1 MPSTSHSPIIFHYGD
16 WKGEKQMTKIFAGC
30 LFTRGRKK
38 GGVWWGGIGFRCDDT
53 AETGLNLH
61 AHIILWRHVTLF
73 LLFFVRTWTLQLQLN
88 FVVG

>member
-1 MPSTSHSPIIFHYGD
+1 MAIGN
-16 WKGEKQMTKIFAGC
+16 KKKEKQMTKIFAGC
-30 LFTRGRKK
+30 LMFIHSWTEK
-38 GGVWWGGIGFRCDDT
+38 GGWWGGIGFRCDDT

-73 LLFFVRTWTLQLQLN
+73 LFFSYLRGQLN